1 MQTTLKDLDI
11 NKKCIVLNLLN
22 QGISRRRM
30 LDLGIIPGACI
41 EVVRK
46 SPLGEPKLYKI
57 KGALIALRKE
67 ETVNILVK
75 IIEK

>member
-30 LDLGIIPGACI
+30 LDLGIIPGASI
-41 EVVRK
+41 EVIRK

>member
-11 NKKCIVLNLLN
+11 EKKCIVIGLLN
-22 QGISRRRM
+22 DGISRRRM
-30 LDLGIIPGACI
+30 LDLGIVPGALI
-41 EVVRK
+41 EGIRK

-75 IIEK
+75 IVEK

>member
-11 NKKCIVLNLLN
+11 DKKCIVLELLN

-30 LDLGIIPGACI
+30 LDLGIVPGASI
-41 EVVRK
+41 EVIRK

>member
-1 MQTTLKDLDI
+1 MQTTLNDLGI
-11 NKKCIVLNLLN
+11 GGECIVIGLSN

-30 LDLGIIPGACI
+30 LDLGIVPGACI
-41 EVVRK
+41 GVIRK
-46 SPLGEPKLYKI
+46 SPIGEPKLYKI